1 MNATT
6 VLDRPIDV
14 PVALSLP
21 DDIAFTDW
29 LVLGKDLF
37 TRHRNVEWMIAD
49 WLNIG
54 TDRFQA
60 EEQFNLFLTEI
71 GVDPKRA
78 ISDAKVARLIPPS
91 WRTDKVSFDVCKQI
105 AKVEDEATRQRMLK
119 QAVDEHWNERT
130 AHHHVVEHKVET
142 GKLFDDGDEVSR
154 IATEIVRC
162 WNRATP
168 DAREYFYALAE
179 MAASTGF
186 GAIDED
192 AAL

>member
-1 MNATT
+1 MNAI
-6 VLDRPIDV
+6 LDHAPIATPIVTLKAWATDMRR
-14 PVALSLP
+14 L
-21 DDIAFTDW
+21 IAD
-29 LVLGKDLF
+29 K
-37 TRHRNVEWMIAD
+37 RNVEWQIAD
-49 WLNIG
+49 ALEFG
-54 TDRFQA
+54 QA
-60 EEQFNLFLTEI
+60 HFGEDPQMQLFLEAI
-71 GVDPKRA
+71 GYDPKRA

>member
-1 MNATT
+1 
-6 VLDRPIDV
+6 
-14 PVALSLP
+14 
-21 DDIAFTDW
+21 
-29 LVLGKDLF
+29 
-37 TRHRNVEWMIAD
+37 
-49 WLNIG
+49 
-54 TDRFQA
+54 
-60 EEQFNLFLTEI
+60 
-71 GVDPKRA
+71 
-78 ISDAKVARLIPPS
+78 
-91 WRTDKVSFDVCKQI
+91 
-105 AKVEDEATRQRMLK
+105 MLK